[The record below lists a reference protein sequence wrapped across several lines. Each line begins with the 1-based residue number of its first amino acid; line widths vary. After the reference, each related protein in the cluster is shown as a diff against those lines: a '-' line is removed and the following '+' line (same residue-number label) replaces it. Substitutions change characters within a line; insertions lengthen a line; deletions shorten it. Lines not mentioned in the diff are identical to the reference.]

1 MGPILTR
8 EEIARKIAGEIVLS
22 DRPWV
27 VMKKWREFFNITQI
41 EMAMNMGVSPSV
53 ISDYEG
59 GRRRSPGSKFIKRY
73 VETLL
78 KIDNKRGNPILKE
91 FEKIMT
97 ISTDAILDIK
107 EFSEPISI
115 RHFCDIINAE
125 IIACKHLG
133 NRRIFGY
140 TVVDSIKCIE
150 TLSGIDFLRL
160 MGTTSMRALIFT
172 KVSRG
177 RSPMVAIR
185 VHPIKPAAV
194 VIHGTERVDSL
205 AIKLARIEQIP
216 LAVSHVDNV
225 KKLLYILKN
234 FDLNLEK

>member
-1 MGPILTR
+1 MGLVLAR
-8 EEIARKIAGEIVLS
+8 EEIAKKIAGEIVLS
-22 DRPWV
+22 DKPWI

-59 GRRRSPGSKFIKRY
+59 GRRRSPGSRFIKRY
-73 VETLL
+73 VETLF
-78 KIDNKRGNPILKE
+78 KTDDKRGNPVLKE
-91 FEKIMT
+91 FEKLMA

-107 EFSEPISI
+107 EFSEPVTIK
-115 RHFCDIINAE
+115 HFCEIINAE
-125 IIACKHLG
+125 IVACKHLG
-133 NRRIFGY
+133 SRRIFGY

-194 VIHGTERVDSL
+194 VIHGTERIDSL

-216 LAVSHVDNV
+216 LAVSRVPNV
-225 KKLLYILKN
+225 ENLLQILKN
-234 FDLNLEK
+234 WI